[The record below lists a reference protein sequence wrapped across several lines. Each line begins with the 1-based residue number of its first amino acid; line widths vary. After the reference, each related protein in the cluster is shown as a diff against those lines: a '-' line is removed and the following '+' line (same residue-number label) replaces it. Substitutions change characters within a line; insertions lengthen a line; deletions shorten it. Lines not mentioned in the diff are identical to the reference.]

1 MFSYSDHPH
10 KIDCDCDWC
19 NNYKAN
25 GEKFIV
31 KVKQKLEQS
40 LRKNVIKELTDIQAR
55 KQSLRSPSF
64 TSAFPNYPWLFTNDT
79 ITFAML
85 RHVNSF
91 FKYINA
97 LKYMHYSHDY
107 ILCKFMKSC
116 YMKAHDLISDV
127 MGLPDMVEWEQVGQG
142 IIFHKK
148 RNTKKLLHNLHTFI
162 NRYEYQK
169 YYIIHIIQQ
178 TVISDDLITLIYSFV
193 YL

>member
-10 KIDCDCDWC
+10 KIDCDCNWC
-19 NNYKAN
+19 NNYKAIKK
-25 GEKFIV
+25 KFLV

-40 LRKNVIKELTDIQAR
+40 LCKNVIKELTDIQVK

-64 TSAFPNYPWLFTNDT
+64 TPTFKTYPWLFTNDT
-79 ITFAML
+79 ITFARF
-85 RHVNSF
+85 RHVNSL

-97 LKYMHYSHDY
+97 MKYMHYSHDY
-107 ILCKFMKSC
+107 ILCKFMKAC

-127 MGLPDMVEWEQVGQG
+127 MGLPDMVEWERAREG
-142 IIFHKK
+142 IIFHIR
-148 RNTKKLLHNLHTFI
+148 RNTKNLLHNLHTFI

-178 TVISDDLITLIYSFV
+178 TVISDDLIRLIYSFV
-193 YL
+193 CL

>member
-10 KIDCDCDWC
+10 KIDCDCNWC
-19 NNYKAN
+19 NNYKAIKK
-25 GEKFIV
+25 KFLV

-40 LRKNVIKELTDIQAR
+40 LCKNVIKELTDIQVK

-64 TSAFPNYPWLFTNDT
+64 TPTFKTYPWLFTNDT
-79 ITFAML
+79 ITFARF
-85 RHVNSF
+85 RHVNSL

-97 LKYMHYSHDY
+97 MKYMHYSHDY
-107 ILCKFMKSC
+107 ILCKFMKAC

-127 MGLPDMVEWEQVGQG
+127 MGLTDMVEWEQAREC

-148 RNTKKLLHNLHTFI
+148 RNTKNLLHNLHTFI

-178 TVISDDLITLIYSFV
+178 TVISDDLIRLIYSFV
-193 YL
+193 CL